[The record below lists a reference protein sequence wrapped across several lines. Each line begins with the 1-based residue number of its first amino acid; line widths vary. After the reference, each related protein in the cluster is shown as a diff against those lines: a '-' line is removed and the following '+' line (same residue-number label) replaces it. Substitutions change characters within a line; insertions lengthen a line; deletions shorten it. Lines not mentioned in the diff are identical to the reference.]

1 LTVGRGSRHLID
13 PEKRHGP
20 IAVAT
25 VTTALVTWPIAF
37 NLGAYRAVFYEDIF
51 KFVVAA
57 TVGFVIA
64 LVWSPYRGRD
74 LFIRC
79 AALAAPAVWLFL
91 SVLWFDSTAA
101 AASDPVFGV
110 IGLLAALVSIP
121 TVLKMLVD
129 LFVPQLGAENDLR
142 AVGFAVATIVVAI
155 AGFAVGNNNERFLT
169 CDDFKVAG
177 ADQPPKLRSAL
188 SRQDRGCRTI
198 CVLRNSAIV
207 RPVASLVTST
217 SQTCV

>member
-1 LTVGRGSRHLID
+1 LTVGQGSRQLID

-37 NLGAYRAVFYEDIF
+37 NLGAYRAVFYDDIF
-51 KFVVAA
+51 KFVVVA

-74 LFIRC
+74 RFIRC

-110 IGLLAALVSIP
+110 VGLLAALVSIP
-121 TVLKMLVD
+121 TVLKMMVD
-129 LFVPQLGAENDLR
+129 LFVPQLGPETDLR
-142 AVGFAVATIVVAI
+142 AVGFAVAMIVAVAI

-169 CDDFKVAG
+169 CEDFKVAG
-177 ADQPPKLRSAL
+177 ADQPPNCA
-188 SRQDRGCRTI
+188 Q
-198 CVLRNSAIV
+198 
-207 RPVASLVTST
+207 P
-217 SQTCV
+217 